1 MHRFFTPWQ
10 LHEGSL
16 MVDDA
21 VLAHQVRVVLRM
33 KPNDEIIL
41 FTGGEAS
48 GWDFRFCIERVTDRV
63 LSGRVTERIKNE
75 REPRV
80 YVTLFQAILKK
91 DNLEF
96 IFEKCTEVGVS
107 AFVPILS
114 DRSIK
119 KGLNGDRAQKIVKEA
134 SEQSGRAYLPDIQPT
149 MSYRDAVVLAK
160 EAGGLN
166 VLLHEKETRRSLDTA
181 PPTSRRISLF
191 VGPEGGFSE
200 KEIVL
205 ARNAGFFVTSI
216 SRRVLR
222 AETAAIVGSYA
233 VLHRFGN

>member
-1 MHRFFTPWQ
+1 MI
-10 LHEGSL
+10 
-16 MVDDA
+16 DDA

-33 KPNDEIIL
+33 KPDDEIIL
-41 FTGGEAS
+41 FTGGEDM

-63 LSGRVTERIKNE
+63 LSGRVVEHIKNE

-80 YVTLFQAILKK
+80 YVTLFQALLKK
-91 DNLEF
+91 DNMEL

-107 AFVPILS
+107 AFVPVLS
-114 DRSIK
+114 DRSVK
-119 KGLNGDRAQKIVKEA
+119 KGLNEERAQKIVKEA
-134 SEQSGRAYLPDIQPT
+134 SEQSGRARLPDIQPI
-149 MSYRDAVVLAK
+149 MSYKDAIVMAK
-160 EAGGLN
+160 EAGGLHI
-166 VLLHEKETRRSLDTA
+166 LAHEKETRRSLDAA
-181 PPTSRRISLF
+181 PPTGRRISLF

-200 KEIVL
+200 KEIAL
-205 ARNAGFFVTSI
+205 ARNAGFFITSL